1 MKEELDRHLN
11 LLPRCRERNPD
22 EAVLS
27 FLDSLWEEL
36 EDELKSPDGGCM
48 HSRYIDEAHIHFIR
62 KMAKDII
69 KMRGTSN
76 YFYKLLME
84 YFS

>member
-1 MKEELDRHLN
+1 MNGK
-11 LLPRCRERNPD
+11 
-22 EAVLS
+22 
-27 FLDSLWEEL
+27 
-36 EDELKSPDGGCM
+36 GGCM
-48 HSRYIDEAHIHFIR
+48 HSRYIDEVHIHF
-62 KMAKDII
+62 KKKAKDII